1 MSWFICDVEADGPCP
16 GLYSMHEFALLKVDS
31 EGKLDQSFHATLSP
45 ISENYV
51 PEALA
56 VCNRTYEETLKFE
69 NPETVMKRCLE
80 WVKKTNTHSRP
91 MFLSDNNGFD
101 WQFLNYYFW
110 KFCNQNPFGHSS
122 TNQGSL
128 FKGMQKDTFVSFKY
142 LRKTKH
148 DHNALNDC
156 RGNAE
161 ALLEMKKL
169 GLKISLK

>member
-1 MSWFICDVEADGPCP
+1 
-16 GLYSMHEFALLKVDS
+16 
-31 EGKLDQSFHATLSP
+31 
-45 ISENYV
+45 
-51 PEALA
+51 
-56 VCNRTYEETLKFE
+56 
-69 NPETVMKRCLE
+69 
-80 WVKKTNTHSRP
+80 